1 MLFLDG
7 IILYDNLKYT
17 GNNDIWLKNELG
29 KQGISDV
36 KKVFLATVDEN
47 NKLSVFKELSESP
60 DNDLFQ

>member
-1 MLFLDG
+1 M
-7 IILYDNLKYT
+7 
-17 GNNDIWLKNELG
+17 LKNELG